1 MLDAVKL
8 MRGDVFVRTTLT
20 LDDDVLARAR
30 QLADARGESVGAVI
44 SELARE
50 SLTRRT
56 EGGARNGILL
66 VPVRSAGT
74 VVTLEDVNRLR
85 DEAP

>member
-1 MLDAVKL
+1 MIGV
-8 MRGDVFVRTTLT
+8 VRTTLT

-30 QLADARGESVGAVI
+30 QLADARGESLGAVI

-56 EGGARNGILL
+56 EGGTRNGILL
-66 VPVRSAGT
+66 VPVRSAGKI
-74 VVTLEDVNRLR
+74 VTLEDVNRRR

>member
-1 MLDAVKL
+1 M
-8 MRGDVFVRTTLT
+8 MGFVRTTLT

-30 QLADARGESVGAVI
+30 QLADARGVSIGAVI

-50 SLTRRT
+50 SLIRRT
-56 EGGARNGILL
+56 EGETRNGILL
-66 VPVRSAGT
+66 VPVPSVGT
-74 VVTLEDVNRLR
+74 VVTLEDVNALR

>member
-1 MLDAVKL
+1 MLF
-8 MRGDVFVRTTLT
+8 RSRTTLT

-30 QLADARGESVGAVI
+30 QLADATGESLGAVI
-44 SELARE
+44 SDLARE

-56 EGGARNGILL
+56 AGETRNGILL

-85 DEAP
+85 DEGP

>member
-1 MLDAVKL
+1 MMVC
-8 MRGDVFVRTTLT
+8 VRTTLT

-30 QLADARGESVGAVI
+30 QLAEATGESLGAVI
-44 SELARE
+44 SDLARD
-50 SLTRRT
+50 SLTRRAAA
-56 EGGARNGILL
+56 EVRNGILL

-85 DEAP
+85 DEGP